1 MIPKIVAPAGNL
13 QKLKIAC
20 LYGADAVYAGGADFN
35 LRLGSDN
42 FSFDELKEGVLFA
55 HEHKVS
61 VYYLLNSHLFDDE
74 IKRLPS
80 IIESASDAGVDSF
93 LASDAGVVEMIRR
106 YSKIPVYL
114 STQSSCLNVETAKVW
129 KKMGI
134 QRIVLGREVSI
145 EEAGRIK
152 KSAGVEVEMFVH
164 GAMCMGF
171 SGHCLL
177 SNFFQGRDANRGAC
191 CQACRFRYDL
201 FYEKNAFRDFS
212 FLNSKDLNGMGS
224 LSQFVHHEIDAL
236 KIEGRMKSPLYVAT
250 LVKAYREAL
259 DSLQQGKLI
268 ASEDCFK
275 ETDRIRH
282 RPYTEGFLKD
292 TGNLETIYYQK
303 SREFEPYE
311 FTGIVLEVLSS
322 EEKLVVWIANPFCSG
337 DELEVL
343 PFKGQAISLDLKT
356 VRDPL
361 GNRIEK
367 ARPNTVLCLD
377 YLKGVEPLNVLRRK
391 KDQACR

>member
-35 LRLGSDN
+35 LRLGSEN
-42 FSFDELKEGVLFA
+42 FNFDELKEAVLFA
-55 HEHKVS
+55 HERKVS
-61 VYYLLNSHLFDDE
+61 VYYLLNSHLFDHE
-74 IKRLPS
+74 IKKLSPV
-80 IIESASDAGVDSF
+80 IESAADAGVDSF
-93 LASDAGVVEMIRR
+93 LASDAGVVQMIKR
-106 YSKIPVYL
+106 YSKTPVYL
-114 STQSSCLNVETAKVW
+114 STQSSCLNAETAKVW

-145 EEAGRIK
+145 EEAGKIK
-152 KSAGVEVEMFVH
+152 KSAGIEVEMFVH

-201 FYEKNAFRDFS
+201 FHEKKTFGDVT
-212 FLNSKDLNGMGS
+212 FLNSRDLNGIPF
-224 LSQFVHHEIDAL
+224 LSQFIHHEIDAL

-250 LVKAYREAL
+250 LVKSYREAL
-259 DSLQQGKLI
+259 DNFQKGI
-268 ASEDCFK
+268 PDVSEDSFR
-275 ETDRIRH
+275 ETDHIRH

-292 TGNLETIYYQK
+292 PGNLKTIHYQK
-303 SREFEPYE
+303 SRESEPYE
-311 FTGIVLEVLSS
+311 FTGIVLQVLPS
-322 EEKLVVWIANPFCSG
+322 EGKLVVWIANPFCSA

-343 PFKGQAISLDLKT
+343 PFKGQVIPLDLKT

-361 GNRIEK
+361 GNCIQK
-367 ARPNTVLCLD
+367 ARPNTVLCMD
-377 YLKGVEPLNVLRRK
+377 YLQGVEPLNVLRRK
-391 KDQACR
+391 KEQPCV